1 MVQADRR
8 GPASRIPAHEL
19 EVVPAPG
26 AVRLA
31 QKRWPKVPGEP
42 NKESE
47 GGHSLLYLPYWAEG
61 NAMPYNRQSGLP
73 QWARAPALVW
83 KLRQGTRFAML

>member
-8 GPASRIPAHEL
+8 GPASRIPTHEL
-19 EVVPAPG
+19 EVVPTPG

-31 QKRWPKVPGEP
+31 QKRWPKVPGEERQKEGEQETGQGEP

-47 GGHSLLYLPYWAEG
+47 GGHSLLYLPY
-61 NAMPYNRQSGLP
+61 
-73 QWARAPALVW
+73 
-83 KLRQGTRFAML
+83 